1 MTVGGAAESEAIHPR
16 GGVGGQS
23 GDIFVGAIF
32 EIEGVANKA
41 GEKRRADGR
50 VRALARRT
58 RVTEREN
65 GTDFGTASAPLQELE
80 TCPLEFI
87 RSF

>member
-41 GEKRRADGR
+41 GEKRRAGAGVGAADPCDR
-50 VRALARRT
+50 
-58 RVTEREN
+58 ERERN
-65 GTDFGTASAPLQELE
+65 GLWDGKRATSRT
-80 TCPLEFI
+80 
-87 RSF
+87 